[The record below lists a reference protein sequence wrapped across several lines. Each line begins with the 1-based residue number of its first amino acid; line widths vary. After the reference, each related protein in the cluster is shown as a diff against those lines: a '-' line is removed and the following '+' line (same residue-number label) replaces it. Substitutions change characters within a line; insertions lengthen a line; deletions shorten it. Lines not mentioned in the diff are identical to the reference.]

1 MSTTLHNQLKTNL
14 GMPLQSQ
21 ALEAPAA
28 DSLRVSTK
36 RASACTAMKHCQ
48 EERSPSK
55 GSRHPLS
62 KGARSLRTIFVLSKD
77 KTPLMPTSPA
87 RARILLKQGRA
98 CIHRLAPF
106 TIRLKQPSKMVTQSV
121 IIKIDPGS
129 KTTGIALVR
138 YNNQQHHLLHK
149 SELTHRGNAISKS
162 MQQRAGYRKRRRSAN
177 LRYRKPRFN
186 NRKRTPGWLPPST
199 RSRLI
204 QTINWIKRYQK
215 LIPITEIWIEN
226 VKFDTQKLQN
236 PDISG
241 IEYQQGTLQGY
252 EVREYLLQKWNH
264 TCAYCNTQNVPLQI
278 EHIHPKSKGGSDR
291 ISNLT
296 IACEKCNIEKG
307 NLPVHEFITNPIKL
321 QKILSQAKTPLR
333 DAAAVNITRHAIFK
347 ESKKLG
353 IPAQGFTGGQT
364 KFNRTRLNIPKTH
377 ALDAACVGDF
387 STLHDW
393 QNVPTLQI
401 KATGRGS
408 YQRTL
413 TDKYGFPRAYL
424 MQQKSVHGFRTGDH
438 VKAIVTKGK
447 KQGTYTGRIAV
458 RKSGSFN
465 IQTTTATIQGIS
477 FKSCHLLQ
485 RSDGY
490 QYNIQRDSTTT

>member
-138 YNNQQHHLLHK
+138 HNNQQHHLLHK

-387 STLHDW
+387 ITLHDW

-485 RSDGY
+485 RADGY
-490 QYNIQRDSTTT
+490 QYNNQRDSTTT

>member
-1 MSTTLHNQLKTNL
+1 
-14 GMPLQSQ
+14 MPLQSQ

-36 RASACTAMKHCQ
+36 RASARTAMQHCQ
-48 EERSPSK
+48 EERDHKSPSLPQGK
-55 GSRHPLS
+55 
-62 KGARSLRTIFVLSKD
+62 RSLRTIFVLSKD
-77 KTPLMPTSPA
+77 KAPLMPTSPA

-106 TIRLKQPSKMVTQSV
+106 TIRLKQPYKMVTQPV

-129 KTTGIALVR
+129 KTTGIALICN
-138 YNNQQHHLLHK
+138 NNQQHHLLHK

-162 MQQRAGYRKRRRSAN
+162 MQQRAGYRRRRRSCN
-177 LRYRKPRFN
+177 LRYRAKRFN

-204 QTINWIKRYQK
+204 QTINWIRRYQK

-252 EVREYLLQKWNH
+252 EVREYLLQKWNR
-264 TCAYCNTQNVPLQI
+264 TCAYCNKQNVPFQI
-278 EHIHPKSKGGSDR
+278 EHIHPKSKGGSNR

-296 IACEKCNIEKG
+296 LACQTCNEEKDNM
-307 NLPVHEFITNPIKL
+307 PVEQFVTDKTKL
-321 QKILSQAKTPLR
+321 KKILDQAKAPLR

-347 ESKKLG
+347 EAKALG
-353 IPAQGFTGGQT
+353 LTTKGFTGGQT
-364 KFNRTRLNIPKTH
+364 KFNRTKWNIPKTH
-377 ALDAACVGDF
+377 ALDAACVGNF
-387 STLHDW
+387 TTLHDW

-413 TDKYGFPRAYL
+413 TDKYGFPRGQL
-424 MQQKSVHGFRTGDH
+424 MKQKSVHGFRTGDF
-438 VKAIVTKGK
+438 VKADVTKGK

-465 IQTTTATIQGIS
+465 IQTKSITIQGIS
-477 FKSCHLLQ
+477 FKTCRLLQ

-490 QYNIQRDSTTT
+490 QYNTQRDSATT

>member
-1 MSTTLHNQLKTNL
+1 
-14 GMPLQSQ
+14 
-21 ALEAPAA
+21 
-28 DSLRVSTK
+28 
-36 RASACTAMKHCQ
+36 
-48 EERSPSK
+48 
-55 GSRHPLS
+55 
-62 KGARSLRTIFVLSKD
+62 
-77 KTPLMPTSPA
+77 MPTSPA

-138 YNNQQHHLLHK
+138 HNNQQHHLLHK

-387 STLHDW
+387 ITLHDW